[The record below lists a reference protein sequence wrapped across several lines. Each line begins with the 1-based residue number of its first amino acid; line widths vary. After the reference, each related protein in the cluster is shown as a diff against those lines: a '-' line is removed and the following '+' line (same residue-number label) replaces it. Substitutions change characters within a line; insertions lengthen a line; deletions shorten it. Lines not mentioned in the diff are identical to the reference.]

1 MYRMMFLMLYYLGVV
16 NLLAFGLMGADKSRA
31 KRRKRRI
38 SERTLFI
45 SALIGGAFGAWIG
58 MKLFRH
64 KTKHPSFQYGIP
76 ALLILNI
83 GVIYWIKA
91 RLL

>member
-1 MYRMMFLMLYYLGVV
+1 MTFLLLYYLSVV
-16 NLLAFGLMGADKSRA
+16 NLLAFGLMGLDKISA

-45 SALIGGAFGAWIG
+45 SALIGGALGAWIG
-58 MKLFRH
+58 MKIFHH
-64 KTKHPSFQYGIP
+64 KTKHLSFQYGIP

-83 GVIYWIKA
+83 GVIYWIKT